1 MATDLSADIAAVQA
15 IAAVPRIL
23 EVVCRST
30 GMGFAAV
37 ARVTE
42 QRWVCCAVRD
52 EIEFGL
58 VPGGELEVETTLCHE
73 IRQSHEAV
81 VIDNVAEDAAYCGHH
96 TPAKYGFQSYISMP
110 IVLADGTFF
119 GTLCALDPRP
129 ARLDTPE
136 TIGMFKLFAELIAI
150 HLEAV
155 DRLAASEARLL
166 SERETSELREQFI
179 AVLGHDLRNPL
190 ASIAAGTRMLTKE
203 ASREAA
209 GEILGLIQKSV
220 ARMSA
225 LIDNVLDFA
234 RGRLGSGIALK
245 RSPQSLQP
253 VLDHVIAEL
262 RAGSPERNI
271 EKMFDLTQ
279 AVECD
284 GGRIA
289 QLFSNLLGN
298 AVTHGTAER
307 PIHVRATTRDGKFEL
322 SVANSGQP
330 IPPEAMDRLFQ
341 PFYRLAEQGSR
352 QGLGLGLY
360 IASKIARAHGGR
372 VDVTSSPGQTRF
384 RLRMPLQNQARSK
397 NFKKIP
403 AGEQGRDLTPRE
415 QNRNI
420 APVSSHREF
429 HHVRILFT
437 VRRQPLR
444 AGLRPGD
451 RDVRRKLAQHHQGA
465 DHGE

>member
-1 MATDLSADIAAVQA
+1 MATDLSADIAAVQG

-52 EIEFGL
+52 EIVFGL
-58 VPGGELEVETTLCHE
+58 APGGELELETTICHE

-81 VIDNVAEDAAYCGHH
+81 VIDNVAEDAVYCGHH

-110 IVLADGTFF
+110 IILADGTFF
-119 GTLCALDPRP
+119 GTLCAIDPQP
-129 ARLDTPE
+129 ARLNTPQ
-136 TIGMFKLFAELIAI
+136 TVGMFKLFAELIAT

-166 SERETSELREQFI
+166 NERETSELREQFI

-190 ASIAAGTRMLTKE
+190 ASIAAGTRMLAKE
-203 ASREAA
+203 ESKQPT

-245 RSPQSLQP
+245 RSPQSLEP
-253 VLDHVIAEL
+253 VLNHVIAEL
-262 RAGSPERNI
+262 RASSPERTI
-271 EKMFDLTQ
+271 EARFDLTQ
-279 AVECD
+279 QVDCD
-284 GGRIA
+284 GGRIG

-298 AVTHGTAER
+298 SITHGTAAS
-307 PIHVRATTRDGKFEL
+307 PVRVHATTPGGEFQL
-322 SVANSGQP
+322 SVANSGDP
-330 IPPEAMDRLFQ
+330 IPPEALERLFQ
-341 PFYRLAEQGSR
+341 PFYRVSAQDSR

-360 IASKIARAHGGR
+360 IASEIARAHGGTIT
-372 VDVTSSPGQTRF
+372 VASSPQETSF
-384 RLRMPLQNQARSK
+384 TFRMPL
-397 NFKKIP
+397 
-403 AGEQGRDLTPRE
+403 
-415 QNRNI
+415 
-420 APVSSHREF
+420 H
-429 HHVRILFT
+429 
-437 VRRQPLR
+437 
-444 AGLRPGD
+444 
-451 RDVRRKLAQHHQGA
+451 
-465 DHGE
+465 